1 MPSALRAFVAE
12 PSRENYLAARE
23 ELLAASSRSLTAAE
37 MDSLS
42 LLADAGDAKGKKD
55 RRAIPPGYT
64 MASKSPLTVDVKSD
78 QHTYDLELFSHR

>member
-37 MDSLS
+37 LDSLS
-42 LLADAGDAKGKKD
+42 LLADAG
-55 RRAIPPGYT
+55 
-64 MASKSPLTVDVKSD
+64 M
-78 QHTYDLELFSHR
+78 